1 MITKKRGRKSKR
13 PPLAELETLYSGMTA
28 KEVGQHY
35 GVAEQTVYQWLNFY
49 RKQEKEIKGGGKI
62 EKCLKGV

>member
-1 MITKKRGRKSKR
+1 MITKKRGRKSRR
-13 PPLAELETLYSGMTA
+13 PSQKELETLYSGMTA

-49 RKQEKEIKGGGKI
+49 RKQEKSLQANI
-62 EKCLKGV
+62 